1 MLAPQQKDA
10 LAESRRMLSEQVADL
25 FRNHIPLVPKKIKL
39 YTKPQTLNPIPLT
52 PKP

>member
-25 FRNHIPLVPKKIKL
+25 FRNHIPLVPKKSNSIPNL
-39 YTKPQTLNPIPLT
+39 KP
-52 PKP
+52 